1 MACTGLVGECA
12 PWGVCGIPPSLTQPR
27 WVRLS
32 GVLCDLQSGWPMGFG
47 LPACYLTLQSSR

>member
-1 MACTGLVGECA
+1 MHWSG
-12 PWGVCGIPPSLTQPR
+12 WGVCTMGYGGIPPSLTQPR

>member
-1 MACTGLVGECA
+1 MHWSG
-12 PWGVCGIPPSLTQPR
+12 WGVCAVGYGDIPPSLTQSR

-32 GVLCDLQSGWPMGFG
+32 GVLRHLQSGWPMGFG